1 MTSWDCS
8 SDYRVPPIWNHEPNS
23 LAMAPARAPR
33 PPGAGGPAR
42 PPDGD
47 LAAVVRPHF
56 EPMSRASRRIL
67 RDDALADDAIQETLL
82 SFWSRPERPEN
93 PRAWLLRAVTL
104 RSLHLARARRRRR
117 EHEERA
123 SLGRP
128 EGTTR
133 DDPAR
138 SLDGDD
144 LARVVGEA
152 LGRLAEEYRAAFL
165 LRAVEG
171 RDYESIAA
179 ALDLPIGTV
188 RSRLSRARRLL
199 RAQLAEAGA
208 GPDH

>member
-1 MTSWDCS
+1 MASF
-8 SDYRVPPIWNHEPNS
+8 PMGPIRTLRS
-23 LAMAPARAPR
+23 
-33 PPGAGGPAR
+33 PGAGGLGPGAGPS
-42 PPDGD
+42 PPVDDWPDADFGSM
-47 LAAVVRPHF
+47 A
-56 EPMSRASRRIL
+56 RASRRIL

-82 SFWSRPERPEN
+82 SFWGRPERPEN

-138 SLDGDD
+138 SLDGED

-152 LGRLAEEYRAAFL
+152 LGRIAEEYRTAFL

-179 ALDLPIGTV
+179 ALGLPIGTV

-199 RAQLAEAGA
+199 REQLAEAGT
-208 GPDH
+208 GPEH